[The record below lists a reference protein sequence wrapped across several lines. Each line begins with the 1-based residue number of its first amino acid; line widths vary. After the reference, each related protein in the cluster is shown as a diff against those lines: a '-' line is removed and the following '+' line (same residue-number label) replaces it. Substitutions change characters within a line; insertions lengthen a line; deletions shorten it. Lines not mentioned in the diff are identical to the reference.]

1 MENTIAQTILAQ
13 LGGKRF
19 LAMTGAKNLLAGE
32 DYLAMS
38 LPGSLTKGRVNKIRI
53 RLAADD
59 TYTLDTFK
67 LDRHVSLAP
76 VRTMSGVY
84 VENLRAIFT
93 EMTGLAVSL

>member
-59 TYTLDTFK
+59 TYTLYTSSQNPHGVRFEMSQ
-67 LDRHVSLAP
+67 LLHVA
-76 VRTMSGVY
+76 
-84 VENLRAIFT
+84 ENQTPRPT
-93 EMTGLAVSL
+93 